1 LSRIRLLYNE
11 IIIEWELLN
20 LTSNR
25 VLLIFIFDY
34 MSIFFLSLVLLIS
47 GSVIMYSNSYISS
60 EQYNGRFIG
69 LVIRFVMSIALLI
82 TRPNIISLLLGWD
95 GLGVT
100 SYLLV
105 IFYQGSK
112 SYNAGI
118 ITALTNRLGDVGI
131 LITIG
136 LLVWA
141 GDWSFLYHRISNKN
155 YGGLIITVVML
166 SACTKSAQIPFSA
179 WLPAAIAAPTP
190 VSALVHSSTLV
201 TAGVYLLIR
210 YNILLFS
217 TSNTYNLF
225 FVGLVTTVIAGSV
238 AMLEI
243 DIKKVIALS
252 TLRQLG
258 VMMTIIGAGKPLL
271 AYLHLL
277 SHAYFK
283 AILFIC
289 AGIII
294 HNIKDYQDIRTMGG
308 MYISMPKVS
317 GIINVANI
325 RLCGL
330 PFMRGFY
337 SKDRILEAIF
347 MSNTNI
353 LVFMLVLLATIL
365 TVCYSCR
372 LSLYLSASTVKLET
386 RYYIS
391 EIDKFII
398 LGIIFLLPF
407 SVMGGLN
414 LIWHITSCNIVVYL
428 PLWLKSVIIILII
441 RGVCVIYLMVRIRF
455 WTENRLGSY
464 YIRNMWCI
472 PLLYRGTVSYMRLR
486 YAKQT
491 IKNCER
497 TWCELFIYKYLY
509 KLYKIVSVLRYSI
522 IMNYF
527 VSSFI
532 IFIIFIIIM

>member
-1 LSRIRLLYNE
+1 
-11 IIIEWELLN
+11 
-20 LTSNR
+20 
-25 VLLIFIFDY
+25 
-34 MSIFFLSLVLLIS
+34 MSLFFLSLVLLVS
-47 GSVIMYSNSYISS
+47 GSVMIYSNSYISG
-60 EQYNGRFIG
+60 EQFNGRFIG
-69 LVIRFVMSIALLI
+69 LVVRFVMSIALLI
-82 TRPNIISLLLGWD
+82 TSPNIISLLLGWD

-112 SYNAGI
+112 SYNAGM

-136 LLVWA
+136 LLVWS
-141 GDWSFLYHRISNKN
+141 GDWRFLYDRIRNKN
-155 YGGLIITVVML
+155 YGTLIVTVVML

-217 TSNTYNLF
+217 TSNTYMLF
-225 FVGLVTTVIAGSV
+225 FVGLVTTIIAGS
-238 AMLEI
+238 AAIFEI
-243 DIKKVIALS
+243 DMKKVIALS

-258 VMMTIIGAGKPLL
+258 VIITIIGAGKPLL

-289 AGIII
+289 AGMII
-294 HNIKDYQDIRTMGG
+294 HNIKDYQDIRTIGCI
-308 MYISMPKVS
+308 YTAMPKVS
-317 GIINVANI
+317 SIINVANI

-330 PFMRGFY
+330 PFIRGFY

-347 MSNTNI
+347 ISDTNI
-353 LVFMLVLLATIL
+353 LVFFLVLLATIL

-372 LSLYLSASTVKLET
+372 LSLYLSSSTVKLER
-386 RYYIS
+386 RYYMR
-391 EIDKFII
+391 ELDKFIV
-398 LGIIFLLPF
+398 LGIIILLPF
-407 SVMGGLN
+407 SIMGGLN
-414 LIWHITSCNIVVYL
+414 LVWQITSCNIVVYL
-428 PLWLKSVIIILII
+428 PLWLKSIILVLIF
-441 RGVCVIYLMVRIRF
+441 RGTFIIYLLIRYRF
-455 WTENRLGSY
+455 WTERRVGSFF
-464 YIRNMWCI
+464 IGNMWCM
-472 PLLYRGTVSYMRLR
+472 PLSYRGTASHIRLG
-486 YAKQT
+486 YAKIS
-491 IKNCER
+491 IKNSER
-497 TWCELFIYKYLY
+497 TWSELFIYKYLY
-509 KLYKIVSVLRYSI
+509 NLYKLVSVVRYSI
-522 IMNYF
+522 VINYF

-532 IFIIFIIIM
+532 IFILFIIIL